1 MDRPA
6 GLRTCIYDTAQLG
19 AVIDDMARQA
29 AGLLGGRS
37 RIAVIGILRR
47 GAPLGP
53 CDSSV
58 VTATFYNFAPQ
69 LIDNA
74 WTNACAAGLDV
85 VNARRNQ
92 MLSEQFGAILGE
104 DATGPQI
111 ADLAARYG
119 ELAASL
125 PLSGRAL
132 AAAWAAADVPDEPI
146 LALWQHITVL
156 REWRGDNHIAALVVH
171 GIDGLDACVF
181 HEADLLDPTIRRR
194 AMGKTMTMLT
204 RGWSEDDWNASVE
217 RLVERGLIERTDSPV
232 GHRLTPDGAEL
243 YDDMEAMTDA
253 VSESAWTGP
262 GADELLDAMRPLAK
276 KVLDAGVLPG
286 TKKK

>member
-1 MDRPA
+1 MSS
-6 GLRTCIYDTAQLG
+6 TARKAYETLEPFHILAYFNPGLG
-19 AVIDDMARQA
+19 AMQTDT
-29 AGLLGGRS
+29 GLDPYAVYVGG
-37 RIAVIGILRR
+37 R

-58 VTATFYNFAPQ
+58 VTATFYNFAPK
-69 LIDNA
+69 LIDTA

-104 DATGPQI
+104 DAAGPQI

-146 LALWQHITVL
+146 LALWHHITVL

-171 GIDGLDACVF
+171 GINGLDACVF

-194 AMGKTMTMLT
+194 SMGKTMTLLT
-204 RGWSEDDWNASVE
+204 RGWSEDDWNLSVD

-253 VSESAWTGP
+253 VSETAWTGP

-276 KVLDAGVLPG
+276 RVLDAGVLPG